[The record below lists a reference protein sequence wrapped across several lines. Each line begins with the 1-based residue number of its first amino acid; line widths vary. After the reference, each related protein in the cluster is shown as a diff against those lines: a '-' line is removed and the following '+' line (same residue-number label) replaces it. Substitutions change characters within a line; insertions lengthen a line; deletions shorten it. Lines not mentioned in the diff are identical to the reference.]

1 MVRHRI
7 GHVFVTC
14 GLAFLLAADVVL
26 TAARQAGAPPDR
38 RPAPRLFPE
47 FEGTW
52 VLDEQASTGRVSA
65 TPGATVT
72 FAITPTEITL
82 TRTPKLPE
90 QQGNPPRGSLPFVHV
105 FRLDGTETSTD
116 TPYPYPRGRFQ
127 LVSDALVFTTLTVP
141 RGNDFD
147 TMTDAYSIEGDRL
160 VARRQIVAVRVAS
173 QSPSAAG
180 FIATMQEPTNNRFHQ
195 YVYRRAPVAAG
206 R

>member
-1 MVRHRI
+1 M
-7 GHVFVTC
+7 
-14 GLAFLLAADVVL
+14 
-26 TAARQAGAPPDR
+26 AARQAGAPPDR
-38 RPAPRLFPE
+38 RPVPRLFPE
-47 FEGTW
+47 FAGTW
-52 VLDEQASTGRVSA
+52 VLDEQASSGRVSA

-90 QQGNPPRGSLPFVHV
+90 QESNPPRGGLPFVHV
-105 FRLDGTETSTD
+105 FRLDGSETSTE

-141 RGNDFD
+141 RGSDFD

-160 VARRQIVAVRVAS
+160 IARRQIVAVRTAT
-173 QSPSAAG
+173 PSAAG

-195 YVYRRAPVAAG
+195 YVYRRAPAAAG
-206 R
+206 Q